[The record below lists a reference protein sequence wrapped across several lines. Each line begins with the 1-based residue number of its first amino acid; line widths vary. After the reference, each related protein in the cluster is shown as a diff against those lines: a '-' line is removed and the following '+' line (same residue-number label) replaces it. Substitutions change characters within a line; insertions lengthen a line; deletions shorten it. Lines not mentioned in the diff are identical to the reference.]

1 MLVKANEDDKAKRFR
16 EAALPHLD
24 ALYTVARYITRNP
37 ADAEDAVQECYL
49 RAFRHYDGLRGNN
62 IKPWL
67 MAILRNVCRA
77 EYARRS
83 NVVPFDPERDAIDNV
98 VPLWQEEHVSPESGI
113 VHREDTESVRAL
125 IKTLPA
131 QFREVVVLRDM
142 EDLSYRDIAEA
153 VDAPIGTVMSRLA
166 RGRGMLRA
174 AWERLQ
180 NDGARSGKLQTVRQ
194 QI

>member
-1 MLVKANEDDKAKRFR
+1 
-16 EAALPHLD
+16 
-24 ALYTVARYITRNP
+24 
-37 ADAEDAVQECYL
+37 
-49 RAFRHYDGLRGNN
+49 
-62 IKPWL
+62 
-67 MAILRNVCRA
+67 
-77 EYARRS
+77 
-83 NVVPFDPERDAIDNV
+83 V
-98 VPLWQEEHVSPESGI
+98 VPLWQEEHVSPEGGI

-125 IKTLPA
+125 LKTLPA

-180 NDGARSGKLQTVRQ
+180 NDGARSGKLQAVRQ